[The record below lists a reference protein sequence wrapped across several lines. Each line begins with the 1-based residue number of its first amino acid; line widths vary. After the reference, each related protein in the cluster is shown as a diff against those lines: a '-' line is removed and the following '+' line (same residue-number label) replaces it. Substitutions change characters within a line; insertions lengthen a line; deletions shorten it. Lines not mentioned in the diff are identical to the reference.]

1 MAPPLT
7 GAHASI
13 EGFVAQIA
21 AVRQLLMLVLA
32 TADNLSVMSASFT
45 RSTWPTLQRR
55 ADYVFRFRFLCFLS
69 SRS

>member
-1 MAPPLT
+1 MRRLKVLL
-7 GAHASI
+7 HKL
-13 EGFVAQIA
+13 Q
-21 AVRQLLMLVLA
+21 AVRQLLMLVVA

-55 ADYVFRFRFLCFLS
+55 ADYMFRFRFLSFLS